1 MRHVVDRFICV
12 AFNFSDG
19 LSNSGCLSFDFVCDF
34 AVEFFAETLFQPGVF
49 YFLYHPVY
57 FLLFPDQ

>member
-19 LSNSGCLSFDFVCDF
+19 LSNSGCLSVVDMLLRSHQIEVLT
-34 AVEFFAETLFQPGVF
+34 AKLNIF
-49 YFLYHPVY
+49 Y
-57 FLLFPDQ
+57 